1 MGKFFGG
8 TRGMSERELNEA
20 KYRDARVNLL
30 IGMIAT
36 VVNCV
41 LAVVG
46 ADMYFLFSITFP
58 YAMALDGAASCG
70 LVYDLET
77 YRKMMEDPI
86 AEFLPMPYLYIMLAV
101 AVIPLIVYLLCWIFS
116 KKRVGWLIAATA
128 LFVIDSLFLILYF
141 GVDVSMLLDYIFHA
155 WMLFILI
162 RGILAHFKLKALPN
176 DPAQS
181 PQPTFVPMPEMG
193 EAQEGSGAE
202 STEQAQQAKGEQA
215 TDPQP
220 AGKPDTPVLHRAD
233 FSVKSRVLL
242 QEQVQG
248 YDICYRRV
256 GKINEL
262 VVNSMVYDIL
272 DTGLVETAHE
282 LSCTLDGHE
291 IAVGTDTASQMYI
304 RVDGAI
310 VKKKLR
316 IF

>member
-8 TRGMSERELNEA
+8 TRGMSARELNEA

-41 LAVVG
+41 LAVIG

-58 YAMALDGAASCG
+58 YAMALDGAVNCG

-77 YRKMMEDPI
+77 YRELMENPL
-86 AEFLPMPYLYIMLAV
+86 AEFLPMPYLYILLVV

-128 LFVIDSLFLILYF
+128 LFVIDTLFLILYF
-141 GVDVSMLLDYIFHA
+141 GVDVSMLLDYVFHG

-162 RGILAHFKLKALPN
+162 RGILAHFKLKALLNEPVQT
-176 DPAQS
+176 AQ
-181 PQPTFVPMPEMG
+181 PIFVPMPEAG
-193 EAQEGSGAE
+193 EAQQGSDAE
-202 STEQAQQAKGEQA
+202 STEQAADA
-215 TDPQP
+215 QP
-220 AGKPDTPVLHRAD
+220 AGKADTPVLHRAD

-272 DTGLVETAHE
+272 DTGLMETAHE
-282 LSCTLDGHE
+282 LSCTLGGHE

-304 RVDGAI
+304 RVDGEI
-310 VKKKLR
+310 VKKKFR